1 MTQLVCVGKWV
12 DVIDKV
18 NITRKTLTSMCSV
31 YIRRNKT
38 WLLSYQKLF
47 KKKTITLLTVLWPVR
62 GFEYPNTEYPL
73 ETIVNASRDF

>member
-47 KKKTITLLTVLWPVR
+47 LKKNNHIADSTV
-62 GFEYPNTEYPL
+62 
-73 ETIVNASRDF
+73 ASARI

>member
-47 KKKTITLLTVLWPVR
+47 KKKKTITLLTVQYCGQCEDLSTPTPSMHWKQ
-62 GFEYPNTEYPL
+62 
-73 ETIVNASRDF
+73 

>member
-1 MTQLVCVGKWV
+1 
-12 DVIDKV
+12 
-18 NITRKTLTSMCSV
+18 MCSV

-62 GFEYPNTEYPL
+62 GFEYPNTEYAL

>member
-18 NITRKTLTSMCSV
+18 NITRKTSMCSV

-47 KKKTITLLTVLWPVR
+47 KKKNNHTADSTV
-62 GFEYPNTEYPL
+62 
-73 ETIVNASRDF
+73 ASARI

>member
-38 WLLSYQKLF
+38 WLLLYQKRL
-47 KKKTITLLTVLWPVR
+47 KKKNNHIADSTV
-62 GFEYPNTEYPL
+62 
-73 ETIVNASRDF
+73 ASARI